1 MCEGNM
7 KLIKISNVKNF
18 SAEQNLFQLY
28 LISPNVLN
36 ILIKKLYNRPRRA
49 NDTLK
54 NVASIA
60 SPGGQKSTLLPPF
73 DSWSRAFAAST
84 GFAGAFGAREELG
97 HQLRDVRQLG
107 VGVQHVH

>member
-1 MCEGNM
+1 M

-36 ILIKKLYNRPRRA
+36 IFIKKLYNRPKRA

-54 NVASIA
+54 KFASVD
-60 SPGGQKSTLLPPF
+60 SPGGQEKHTTTS
-73 DSWSRAFAAST
+73 
-84 GFAGAFGAREELG
+84 
-97 HQLRDVRQLG
+97 V
-107 VGVQHVH
+107 